1 MYLEVHSLKIKIGY
15 YIVTSPSTALY
26 SDLQISLIGVF
37 LQTES
42 LCGTLCNRTIYHN
55 RNNYNSEFILG
66 KERKIYGEGYHIV
79 WAFYESTYVNEK
91 VEHYSFTFD
100 NLIFSIGGN
109 LGLFL
114 GWSLKSLVLDFI
126 EFLYPRMKKKILN
139 LCTKCK

>member
-1 MYLEVHSLKIKIGY
+1 ME
-15 YIVTSPSTALY
+15 LY
-26 SDLQISLIGVF
+26 AIELF
-37 LQTES
+37 TTTETIIILN
-42 LCGTLCNRTIYHN
+42 LC
-55 RNNYNSEFILG
+55 ILG